1 MKYKKENTD
10 PAIKKRTGQTG
21 VEANNKVRSK
31 RFELRF
37 TPEEW
42 ESVSE
47 RSQAAGASS
56 VALFVRSLVLAQN
69 HQKDLETKTEYRLRI
84 QLLASFGKI
93 GSNINQIARALNRMK
108 VWNSTT
114 EGMLQELHKLQE
126 AMTTIA
132 RAFGVKK

>member
-1 MKYKKENTD
+1 MRHNNKNSD
-10 PAIKKRTGQTG
+10 PTIKKRTGQTG
-21 VEANNKVRSK
+21 VEANNKIRSK

-42 ESVSE
+42 DSVSE
-47 RSQAAGASS
+47 RAQAAGASS
-56 VALFVRSLVLAQN
+56 VALFVRSLVLPTNRQ
-69 HQKDLETKTEYRLRI
+69 QDMETKAEHRLRV

-114 EGMLQELHKLQE
+114 EGMLQELHRLQE

-132 RAFGVKK
+132 KAFGVKK